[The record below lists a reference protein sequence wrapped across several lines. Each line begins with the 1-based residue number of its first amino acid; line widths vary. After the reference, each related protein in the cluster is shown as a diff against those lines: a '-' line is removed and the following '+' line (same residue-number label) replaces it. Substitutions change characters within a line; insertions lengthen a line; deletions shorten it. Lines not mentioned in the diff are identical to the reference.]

1 MGEGGGVKGRA
12 KEYEVTDVLR
22 IIATLSLS
30 DKQILFQHLKE
41 SIALG
46 DILCVCFYPIAALQ
60 LLDY

>member
-1 MGEGGGVKGRA
+1 MKGRA

-60 LLDY
+60 LLNDKNR

>member
-1 MGEGGGVKGRA
+1 MKGRA

-46 DILCVCFYPIAALQ
+46 DILRVCFYPIVALQ
-60 LLDY
+60 LLNDKSR

>member
-1 MGEGGGVKGRA
+1 MKGRA

-46 DILCVCFYPIAALQ
+46 DILRVCFYPIAALQ
-60 LLDY
+60 LLNDRNR

>member
-1 MGEGGGVKGRA
+1 MKGRA

-46 DILCVCFYPIAALQ
+46 DILRVCFYLIAALQ